1 MALVCLLATSPVV
14 ARALPIGQAL
24 HRAPTPAGDGPLP
37 AALQDVEI
45 EERLGTKLPQGAR
58 FTTQDGAA
66 VRLGDLFPGKRP
78 VVVSLVYFSCPMLC
92 GLVLT
97 GMARGM
103 RETGLELG
111 KDFDAV
117 TLSFDPR
124 DTTKIAAE
132 RQRGYLQ
139 AVGRPEAK
147 RAWTF
152 LIGQEPEIR
161 AVTEAVGF
169 KYAYDERTKQ
179 YAHAAAIFVMT
190 PDGRVSR
197 YLYGIEFPARDVRL
211 ALVEAGQ
218 GRVGTSFDR
227 LLLTCYRYDPASR
240 KYEPYA
246 LGFLRIAMLGV
257 LGGLGLMLGV
267 FWRRELKGKAGR
279 RDPPPTAGA
288 GGQVAGCD
296 QPPATG
302 VGGQSGGCDP
312 PPATGVGRGLVPRRG
327 REDLPP

>member
-1 MALVCLLATSPVV
+1 MALVCLLATSPVA

-24 HRAPTPAGDGPLP
+24 HKAPVPAGNDQLP
-37 AALQDVEI
+37 AALQNVEI
-45 EERLGTKLPQGAR
+45 EEKLGAKLPQGAR
-58 FTTQDGAA
+58 FTTQDGTA
-66 VRLGDLFPGKRP
+66 VRLGELLPGNRP
-78 VVVSLVYFSCPMLC
+78 VVLSLVYFNCPMLC

-117 TLSFDPR
+117 ALSFDPR

-147 RAWTF
+147 RSWTF
-152 LIGQEPEIR
+152 LIGQEPEIK
-161 AVTEAVGF
+161 ALTEAVGF

-197 YLYGIEFPARDVRL
+197 YLYGIEFPARDLRL
-211 ALVEAGQ
+211 ALVEASQ

-279 RDPPPTAGA
+279 RDPPPATGG
-288 GGQVAGCD
+288 GGQFGARD
-296 QPPATG
+296 PPPATG
-302 VGGQSGGCDP
+302 VGEQFAGCDA
-312 PPATGVGRGLVPRRG
+312 PPAAGVGRGLVPRRG
-327 REDLPP
+327 KEGPPP